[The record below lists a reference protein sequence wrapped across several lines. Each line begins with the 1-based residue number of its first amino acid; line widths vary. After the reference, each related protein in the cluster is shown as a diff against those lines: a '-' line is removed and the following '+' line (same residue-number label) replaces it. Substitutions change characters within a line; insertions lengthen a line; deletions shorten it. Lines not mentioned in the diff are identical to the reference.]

1 MYFYYLPEACAAVP
15 AGGDISDKVACNFRR
30 TLTFRRKKSHRITPQ
45 LSSTREHLYACVKSG
60 SCRTRDVFICEVSS
74 CCLLRII
81 NNLYIKF
88 PTCTRCEETKIKFK
102 KNIISMI
109 LKN

>member
-45 LSSTREHLYACVKSG
+45 LSSTREYLYARVKSG
-60 SCRTRDVFICEVSS
+60 SCPARGMCLFAKFHP
-74 CCLLRII
+74 CLLRII

-88 PTCTRCEETKIKFK
+88 
-102 KNIISMI
+102 SMHM
-109 LKN
+109 L